1 MVLHRDVVVTW
12 NGRVSVN
19 FRGSHDHPKLVPI
32 DNNPMTGKL
41 YRTVP
46 VVWRIHT
53 NDSNTFYNPKPL
65 AFRNRSRA
73 LIAALYVTV
82 IVTLF
87 PTVVKVS

>member
-1 MVLHRDVVVTW
+1 MTTPNSYRFQQSDD
-12 NGRVSVN
+12 
-19 FRGSHDHPKLVPI
+19 RGNYIGPCQSWPL
-32 DNNPMTGKL
+32 
-41 YRTVP
+41 R
-46 VVWRIHT
+46 RIHT

-87 PTVVKVS
+87 PTSLKSVEDY